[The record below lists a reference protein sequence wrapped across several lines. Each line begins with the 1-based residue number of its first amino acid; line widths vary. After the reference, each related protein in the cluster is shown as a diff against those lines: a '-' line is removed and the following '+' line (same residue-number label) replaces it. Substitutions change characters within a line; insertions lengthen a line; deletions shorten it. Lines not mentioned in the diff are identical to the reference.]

1 VEGLSMRRRF
11 GTLAVHLFGAALSA
25 ALAAGFLVPPAARG
39 DTVTTVSVE
48 RERPVREKLPTL
60 RFLRANRD
68 FIRSRF
74 DRLRAEPRVTAAPA
88 APIEPRFLA
97 YRQMLADVAAGR
109 DSVTR
114 AFDTRERAGM
124 FTNVRDLDELE
135 RDLDQIERQL
145 DLQRARL
152 EVLQA
157 DFAGRQ
163 RTELDVV
170 VTGAPLAGRV
180 DSIAVTLEDGSRTV
194 AALDSTQRE
203 SMKHGGALEVFRG
216 LAEPREQTL
225 EVALVGQGW
234 TAAGHGFITLD
245 PERDWLTFLKLDLS
259 QAAPARGIGS
269 LTAGTWKLETESTA
283 ADADRTHP

>member
-1 VEGLSMRRRF
+1 MNFRS
-11 GTLAVHLFGAALSA
+11 LAVRLPGVALFA
-25 ALAAGFLVPPAARG
+25 ALAASWATGFLAPPAACG

-74 DRLRAEPRVTAAPA
+74 DRLRTESRATAAPA
-88 APIEPRFLA
+88 APIEPRFLT

-114 AFDTRERAGM
+114 AFDARERAGV
-124 FTNVRDLDELE
+124 FTNVRDLDHLE

-152 EVLQA
+152 EVLQR

-225 EVALVGQGW
+225 EVAFVGQGW

-245 PERDWLTFLKLDLS
+245 PERDRLTFLKLDLA
-259 QAAPARGIGS
+259 QAHPARGIGS
-269 LTAGTWKLETESTA
+269 VTAGTWKLETESTA
-283 ADADRTHP
+283 DADRTHP